1 VDDITVE
8 VKKNINCFSGCG
20 SNWSLLMQMQ
30 MLKPIGLAFTRT
42 GAAAATGV

>member
-8 VKKNINCFSGCG
+8 VENINCFSGCG
-20 SNWSLLMQMQ
+20 SNWSLYLCRMQ